1 MEVTVAKGLWWF
13 HRSHV
18 LSRFLIYC
26 HKGLYFL
33 LPLLNFPIVSLSLFF
48 IPSIACPCF
57 LFSWPKLAKDLSILK
72 IFSKTW
78 TCIDYI
84 CWIFSVWS
92 SCAFT
97 SEFFFSGYISWFN
110 KVLTSC
116 RVLFG
121 KRTGAL
127 GLRKSCC
134 AIPLVAVASSVKWL
148 LTGYILRGNLISM
161 FFWRLFLC
169 PLGTDYSSN

>member
-116 RVLFG
+116 RVLHMERKIYSAKTEPLYEACRGFRG
-121 KRTGAL
+121 KTQAWPSRSA
-127 GLRKSCC
+127 
-134 AIPLVAVASSVKWL
+134 W
-148 LTGYILRGNLISM
+148 
-161 FFWRLFLC
+161 F
-169 PLGTDYSSN
+169 